1 MPSLYTYDFE
11 VEVFADH
18 DVAGL
23 EVTMAH
29 LELAVEVLEEDDEL
43 GCVHAHYVDG

>member
-1 MPSLYTYDFE
+1 MLSLYTYDFE

-23 EVTMAH
+23 EVAMAD
-29 LELAVEVLEEDDEL
+29 LKIAVEVLEEDDEL
-43 GCVHAHYVDG
+43 GGVHPDYVDW